1 MVQIA
6 LDYLNTIGLVIFL
19 SEITVSFIL
28 LYSLWGRWH
37 EIKIPVIAILMGL
50 YILFIG
56 FVSFETII
64 YIFNFNQITDFY
76 LEEGNWIASLFPFYG
91 GISSGIFLLFIEFF
105 RKDRVSPIHSS
116 IYGIFIGSF
125 IFNLIF
131 KFLFPEFS
139 ITSETIII
147 EGAFDISDIIRF
159 ILIVL
164 FTTNFPTAY
173 FIAYVIL
180 VSTLSFQA
188 ITREIIDKRK
198 KNQIQLLQLSM
209 MFFYVIPLILA
220 VTARFIELSP
230 DIIVFLRHLA
240 PHMSVLIGSFL
251 IYIAYVK
258 APLGLL
264 QYHKLEKLMV
274 INKSGL
280 LLYSYDFNQTPENR
294 PDRDV
299 LFSGGVL
306 AVLNLFNEM
315 MENTNMEMIEFQEQI
330 ILLSNNE
337 NFITFLIADHESR
350 FLWSAVKAFSKFFNL
365 KYGTDAQEL
374 TVVPRHVFED
384 AVSIVKLAFG
394 Y

>member
-1 MVQIA
+1 MAVE
-6 LDYLNTIGLVIFL
+6 YLNLFGLVIL
-19 SEITVSFIL
+19 LMEITVSIIL
-28 LYSLWGRWH
+28 LYSLWNRWH
-37 EIKIPVIAILMGL
+37 EIKIPVIAILFGL
-50 YILFIG
+50 YVLFIG
-56 FVSFETII
+56 FVGFETIS
-64 YIFNFNQITDFY
+64 YTLNFNRITDFY

-116 IYGIFIGSF
+116 IYGVFIGA
-125 IFNLIF
+125 IVFNLIF

-139 ITSETIII
+139 ITSETTII
-147 EGAFDISDIIRF
+147 EGVFDVSDVVRF
-159 ILIVL
+159 IFIIL

-173 FIAYVIL
+173 FIVYVIV
-180 VSTLSFQA
+180 VSFRSLQA
-188 ITREIIDKRK
+188 TIQEIQDKRRK
-198 KNQIQLLQLSM
+198 IQIRMLQLSM
-209 MFFYVIPLILA
+209 VFFYVIPLILA
-220 VTARFIELSP
+220 VIARFVEMSP
-230 DIIVFLRHLA
+230 GTIVFLRHFA

-264 QYHKLEKLMV
+264 QFHKLEKLMV

-280 LLYSYDFNQTPENR
+280 LLYSYDFNQIQEDK

-299 LFSGGVL
+299 LYSGGVL
-306 AVLNLFNEM
+306 AVLNLFTEM
-315 MENTNMEMIEFQEQI
+315 METTNMEMIEFQEQI

-350 FLWSAVKAFSKFFNL
+350 FLWSAVKGFSKFFNL

-384 AVSIVKLAFG
+384 ASSLVKLAFG
-394 Y
+394 H

>member
-1 MVQIA
+1 MA
-6 LDYLNTIGLVIFL
+6 LDYLNLIGLAILLV
-19 SEITVSFIL
+19 EITVSIIL
-28 LYSLWGRWH
+28 LFSLWKRWY
-37 EIKIPVIAILMGL
+37 EIKIPVIAILVGL

-56 FVSFETII
+56 FVSFETFS
-64 YIFNFNQITDFY
+64 YILNFNQITDFY

-105 RKDRVSPIHSS
+105 RKDRVSPIHSGV
-116 IYGIFIGSF
+116 YGSF
-125 IFNLIF
+125 LGASIFNLFF
-131 KFLFPEFS
+131 KFLFPEFT
-139 ITSETIII
+139 ITSETAII
-147 EGAFDISDIIRF
+147 EGAFDISDVIRLII
-159 ILIVL
+159 IAL
-164 FTTNFPTAY
+164 FSTNFPTAY
-173 FIAYVIL
+173 FIGYVIL
-180 VSTLSFQA
+180 ISMISLQATLHGIHNPQQR
-188 ITREIIDKRK
+188 T
-198 KNQIQLLQLSM
+198 QIRLLQLSM
-209 MFFYVIPLILA
+209 LFFYVIPLVFA
-220 VTARFIELSP
+220 VVARFIEFTP
-230 DIIVFLRHLA
+230 EITVFLRHFA
-240 PHMSVLIGSFL
+240 PHMSVLIGHFF
-251 IYIAYVK
+251 IYFAYVK

-264 QYHKLEKLMV
+264 QFHKLEKLMV

-280 LLYSYDFNQTPENR
+280 LLYSYDFNQLLTNK

-315 MENTNMEMIEFQEQI
+315 METTNMEMIEFQEQS

-365 KYGTDAQEL
+365 KYGTDAEEL

-384 AVSIVKLAFG
+384 AASLVKLAFG

>member
-1 MVQIA
+1 MAVE
-6 LDYLNTIGLVIFL
+6 YLNLFGLVIL
-19 SEITVSFIL
+19 LMEITVSIIL
-28 LYSLWGRWH
+28 LYSLWNRWH
-37 EIKIPVIAILMGL
+37 EIKIPVIAILFGL
-50 YILFIG
+50 YVLFIG
-56 FVSFETII
+56 FVGFETIS
-64 YIFNFNQITDFY
+64 YTLNFNRITDFY

-116 IYGIFIGSF
+116 IYGVFIGA
-125 IFNLIF
+125 IVFNLIF

-139 ITSETIII
+139 ITSETTII
-147 EGAFDISDIIRF
+147 EGVFDVSDVVRF
-159 ILIVL
+159 IFIVL

-173 FIAYVIL
+173 FIVYVI
-180 VSTLSFQA
+180 VISFRSLQA
-188 ITREIIDKRK
+188 TIQEIQDKRRK
-198 KNQIQLLQLSM
+198 TQIRMLQLSM
-209 MFFYVIPLILA
+209 IFFYVIPLILA
-220 VTARFIELSP
+220 VIARFVEMSP
-230 DIIVFLRHLA
+230 GSIVFLRHFA

-264 QYHKLEKLMV
+264 QFHKLEKLMV

-280 LLYSYDFNQTPENR
+280 LLYSYDFNQIQEDK

-299 LFSGGVL
+299 LYSGGVL
-306 AVLNLFNEM
+306 AVLNLFTEM
-315 MENTNMEMIEFQEQI
+315 METTNMEMIEFQEQI
-330 ILLSNNE
+330 ILLSDNE

-350 FLWSAVKAFSKFFNL
+350 FLWSAVKSFSKFFNL

-384 AVSIVKLAFG
+384 AGSLVKLAFG
-394 Y
+394 H